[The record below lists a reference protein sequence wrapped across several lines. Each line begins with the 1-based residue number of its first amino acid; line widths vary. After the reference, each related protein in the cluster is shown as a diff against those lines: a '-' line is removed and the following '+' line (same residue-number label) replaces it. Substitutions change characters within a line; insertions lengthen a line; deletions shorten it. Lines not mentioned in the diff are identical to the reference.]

1 MAVDLAP
8 IDESL
13 LAGIANMHGMPK
25 GAFNIRKDGQLVERH
40 SSAYIDIETKTDNP
54 GINIYISAKAQGET
68 VYIPACV
75 TKSGVNDLVYNDF
88 FIEPGADVIIVAGCG
103 VHTEGEE
110 ESRHNGVHRFFL
122 GKGARAL
129 YKEKHIGTGSGTGAR
144 RIDPVT
150 DMTLEEDAYF
160 DMDTLQIGG
169 VTSTNR
175 TTNGRLGARAKLV
188 IRERLLTAGDEIAAS
203 SFNVSLDGDDSGVD
217 LASRSAARC
226 MSYQEPRSVT
236 KGTCRCTGHS
246 ERDAIPVD
254 HGRVTAQHALSDGL
268 LDASLLHDAPHAQV
282 AG

>member
-1 MAVDLAP
+1 MNN
-8 IDESL
+8 ITDEL
-13 LAGIANMHGMPK
+13 LKIVSNMPSDFK
-25 GAFNIRKDGQLVERH
+25 GAFNIREDSGCAGRR
-40 SSAYIDIETKTDNP
+40 SSENIRIESKTDNP

-110 ESRHNGVHRFFL
+110 ESRHNGIHRFFL

-129 YKEKHIGTGSGTGAR
+129 YKEKHIGTGGGTGAR

-160 DMDTLQIGG
+160 EMDTLQIGG

-175 TTNGRLGARAKLV
+175 TTNGHLGARAKLV
-188 IRERLLTAGDEIAAS
+188 IRERLMT
-203 SFNVSLDGDDSGVD
+203 DGD
-217 LASRSAARC
+217 
-226 MSYQEPRSVT
+226 
-236 KGTCRCTGHS
+236 
-246 ERDAIPVD
+246 
-254 HGRVTAQHALSDGL
+254 
-268 LDASLLHDAPHAQV
+268 
-282 AG
+282 